1 MRPNRKYDAAV
12 LTAIERPGFRAE
24 MKTKSA
30 PVKKPRKVKHR
41 ARVPM
46 VSYPVPEGEAVR
58 KMAKEAFTG
67 HFFDDYLSA
76 LLGRAS
82 AAVAAEFNAD
92 IQQRGMP
99 VLDWRVLA
107 TLSDSNGMTV
117 SDLAEITLTKQP
129 TLTRLIQRLER
140 KGFVRK
146 AADASDGRL
155 VRLSLTP
162 RGKAEVSNLVHLAKE
177 RQKRILAGID
187 AEPLKASLRYLIAF
201 CAARRKNQRTGP

>member
-1 MRPNRKYDAAV
+1 M
-12 LTAIERPGFRAE
+12 
-24 MKTKSA
+24 
-30 PVKKPRKVKHR
+30 PVKKLRKVKRR

-46 VSYPVPEGEAVR
+46 ASYPIPEGEAVR
-58 KMAKEAFTG
+58 RMEERVFAG

-92 IQQRGMP
+92 IQRRGMP

-107 TLSDSNGMTV
+107 TLSDSDGMTV

-155 VRLSLTP
+155 VRLSLTA
-162 RGKAEVSNLVHLAKE
+162 RGKGEVNDLVHLAKE

-201 CAARRKNQRTGP
+201 CAARRKGNRVGP